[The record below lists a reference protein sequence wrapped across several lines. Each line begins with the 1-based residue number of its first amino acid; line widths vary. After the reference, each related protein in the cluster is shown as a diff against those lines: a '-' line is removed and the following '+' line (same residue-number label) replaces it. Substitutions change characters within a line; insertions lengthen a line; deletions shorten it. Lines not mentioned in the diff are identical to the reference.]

1 MFHRGMMKRLIHLA
15 IFIASVFLFSGCDQ
29 PSAIQPSGKK
39 IKVGIIGPFSGS
51 HLAKGEDGL
60 KGIKTAMK
68 LQPYL
73 ENGDG
78 VELVVEDDQNDPSL
92 TEKALEKLTEVDKVS
107 AILILSSS
115 DPVLKIAPIADTH
128 KTPILALL
136 ATHPDI
142 TINRSFVSQLC
153 FDDTFQGTVAA
164 LFVVDELLIDT
175 VAVFSNPESSYSSN
189 LAAQFMRKFK
199 SIGGR
204 ITETV
209 SLTQETDDYTNILKS
224 IRNKKTELLYLPI
237 RAKDIIQIIK
247 ALKKMSWK
255 PEMMGSDGL
264 LSTVLTQYKK
274 ESGLLEGMLATDFY
288 SNLMPLTSY
297 GKKVTKTFRSL
308 FGGKATC
315 YTALGAEGYA
325 VLLNAM
331 NRCDTPGNR
340 ACINQMIRNTS
351 NFTGIMGKI
360 SIKSNGKALRPLVVN
375 AIKGGQMEFIVKVY

>member
-1 MFHRGMMKRLIHLA
+1 MKRLIHLA

-128 KTPILALL
+128 KMPTLALL
-136 ATHPDI
+136 ATHPDV
-142 TINRSFVSQLC
+142 TTNRSFVNQLC
-153 FDDTFQGTVAA
+153 FDNIFQGTVAA
-164 LFVVDELLIDT
+164 LFVMDELLIDT
-175 VAVFSNPESSYSSN
+175 VAVFSNPDNSYSSN
-189 LAAQFMRKFK
+189 LGAHFIRKFK
-199 SIGGR
+199 SLGGR
-204 ITETV
+204 ITENV
-209 SLTQETDDYTNILKS
+209 SLTQEIGDYTSILES
-224 IRNKKTELLYLPI
+224 IRNKKTKLLYLPV
-237 RAKDIIQIIK
+237 RAKYIIHIVK
-247 ALKKMSWK
+247 TLKKTGWK

-274 ESGLLEGMLATDFY
+274 EAGLLEGLLATDFY
-288 SNLMPLTSY
+288 AYRMPLTPY
-297 GKKVTKTFRSL
+297 GKKANKAFLSL
-308 FGGKATC
+308 FGDRATS
-315 YTALGAEGYA
+315 YTALGVEGYA
-325 VLLNAM
+325 ILFNAM
-331 NRCDTPGNR
+331 NRCKAPDNR
-340 ACINQMIRNTS
+340 VCINQMIRNTK

-375 AIKGGQMEFIVKVY
+375 AIKNSRLEFIVKVY

>member
-1 MFHRGMMKRLIHLA
+1 MKRLIHLA
-15 IFIASVFLFSGCDQ
+15 ILVTSVFLFNGCDQ
-29 PSAIQPSGKK
+29 QSAVQPSGKK

-60 KGIKTAMK
+60 KGIKTAMQ

-78 VELVVEDDQNDPSL
+78 VELVVEDDQNAPSL
-92 TEKALEKLTEVDKVS
+92 TLKALEKLTEVDKVS

-115 DPVLKIAPIADTH
+115 EPVLEIAPIADTY

-142 TINRSFVSQLC
+142 TRHSSFVSQLC

-164 LFVVDELLIDT
+164 LFVMDELLIDT
-175 VAVFSNPESSYSSN
+175 VAVFSNPDSSHSSY
-189 LAAQFMRKFK
+189 LAAQFMHKFK
-199 SIGGR
+199 SFGGR

-209 SLTQETDDYTNILKS
+209 SLTQETDDYTNILES

-237 RAKDIIQIIK
+237 RAKDMIQIVK
-247 ALKKMSWK
+247 ALKKMGWR

-264 LSTVLTQYKK
+264 LATVLTQYKE
-274 ESGLLEGMLATDFY
+274 ESRLLEGILATDFY
-288 SNLMPLTSY
+288 SYAMPLTSY
-297 GKKVTKTFRSL
+297 GEKASKTFDSL
-308 FGGKATC
+308 FDGSPTS
-315 YTALGAEGYA
+315 YTALGVEGYA
-325 VLLNAM
+325 LLLNAM
-331 NRCDTPGNR
+331 NRCNTPDNR
-340 ACINQMIRNTS
+340 ACINQMIRNTID
-351 NFTGIMGKI
+351 FTGVMGKI

-375 AIKGGQMEFIVKVY
+375 AIKDGHLEFIVKVY

>member
-1 MFHRGMMKRLIHLA
+1 MKLLTHIA
-15 IFIASVFLFSGCDQ
+15 ILIASVCLLNGCDQ
-29 PSAIQPSGKK
+29 PSAIKPSGKK
-39 IKVGIIGPFSGS
+39 IKVGIIGPFRGS
-51 HLAKGEDGL
+51 QLAQGKEGL
-60 KGIKTAMK
+60 KGIKTAMH

-78 VELVVEDDQNDPSL
+78 VELVVEDDQNEPSL
-92 TEKALEKLTEVDKVS
+92 TEKALKKLTEVDKVS

-128 KTPILALL
+128 KTPTLALI
-136 ATHPDI
+136 ATHPDV

-153 FDDTFQGTVAA
+153 SDDIFQGTVAA
-164 LFVVDELLIDT
+164 LFVMDELLIDT
-175 VAVFSNPESSYSSN
+175 VAVFSNPDSSYSSN

-199 SIGGR
+199 SLGGR
-204 ITETV
+204 ITEIV
-209 SLTQETDDYTNILKS
+209 SLTQETGNYTNILES

-237 RAKDIIQIIK
+237 RAKDIIQIVK
-247 ALKKMSWK
+247 ALKKMGWK

-288 SNLMPLTSY
+288 AHRMPLTSY
-297 GKKVTKTFRSL
+297 GKKAIKTFISL
-308 FGGKATC
+308 FGGGGTT

-325 VLLNAM
+325 LLLNAM
-331 NRCDTPGNR
+331 NRCNTPGNR
-340 ACINQMIRNTS
+340 ACINRMIRNTVD
-351 NFTGIMGKI
+351 FTGIMGKI

-375 AIKGGQMEFIVKVY
+375 AIKDGRLEFIVKVY

>member
-1 MFHRGMMKRLIHLA
+1 MKRLIHLA
-15 IFIASVFLFSGCDQ
+15 IFIVSVFLFSGCDQ

-136 ATHPDI
+136 AIHPDI

-288 SNLMPLTSY
+288 SNLMPLTFY
-297 GKKVTKTFRSL
+297 GKKATKTFRSL
-308 FGGKATC
+308 FGGGGTT
-315 YTALGAEGYA
+315 YTALGTEGYA
-325 VLLNAM
+325 LLLNAM
-331 NRCDTPGNR
+331 NRCKAPGNR
-340 ACINQMIRNTS
+340 ACINRMIRNTI

-375 AIKGGQMEFIVKVY
+375 AIKDGQMEFIVKVY